1 MAQTYNFSGDTLV
14 IPGSYIKTT
23 VLNGTSG
30 LATAG
35 VIALVGEADS
45 GPAYDELKVS
55 KVNGASILVDGSGNR
70 VAFTPDELSL
80 VQGMFGGGRLVEA
93 FKALAAPFAAGG
105 TNAIAGTPALVYVI
119 KTNKD
124 DAAKASVELKDAAGS
139 PQLLCKFKAKL
150 AGASGNSIKAT
161 VVCGSTLSKGTYPIE
176 VSFQSGP
183 SVDIKQTFNNRA
195 AIKIV
200 DTDGS
205 RFAVQSDRILAGNT
219 PTTYLFKNYA
229 TLNDLVAAI
238 TKDNAGQMTVTV
250 DDEGLRY
257 VSPVSLLDTGEY
269 AASTGS
275 TPMYVTVLGWQL
287 KNASFSLV
295 DVADVQYVRPTM
307 TASAKLLDPVAL
319 AGGASGH
326 TTNTNVSEAL
336 EVLKGVNLN
345 FVIPLFSQDATADAT
360 AGETASGSNYTI
372 NSIVTDTVQHV
383 LDMSAVKLKKNRQA
397 FLSSNGTYAA
407 TKTLMN
413 DSAVLL
419 NTPYQYR
426 ASMAFQGVKA
436 LNLSGAV
443 KDFQPW
449 MLSVLTASAQ
459 AVAGYRPVFNKGLN
473 ILGFTNPDGYDG
485 KIPAQEDALKS
496 GLLVLADAS
505 NGIDTILLSDQTS
518 YLLPDNN
525 FVYNSI
531 QAVYGADIIS
541 LTIQQQMQVFVGQST
556 GDVSAPIALSYLQ
569 SVMANLLNQRWIASS
584 SDAPNGYK
592 NAKVNIAA
600 PVMAV
605 SIEAKE
611 STGIYFVP
619 INLTISGVT
628 SAA

>member
-55 KVNGASILVDGSGNR
+55 KVNGASILVDGGGNR

-93 FKALAAPFAAGG
+93 FKALSAPFAAGG

-119 KTNKD
+119 KTNQD
-124 DAAKASVELKDAAGS
+124 GAAKASIGLEDSLTALATI
-139 PQLLCKFKAKL
+139 KAK
-150 AGASGNSIKAT
+150 NY
-161 VVCGSTLSKGTYPIE
+161 GTYGNLITAECVEGDADVTTGLKPITLKI
-176 VSFQSGP
+176 QSGP
-183 SVDIKQTFNNRA
+183 TSESFVFN
-195 AIKIV
+195 KKSPLKV
-200 DTDGS
+200 VG
-205 RFAVQSDRILAGNT
+205 
-219 PTTYLFKNYA
+219 NYA
-229 TLNDLVAAI
+229 LHVTATTAQIDSETPVKLADCPTYVQLAAKLGGPAKVVVNSGFEALSPSVVKMDIGTFTGPVKYVPCSGYELSQISSALIDIADLTYAALAANP
-238 TKDNAGQMTVTV
+238 DM
-250 DDEGLRY
+250 
-257 VSPVSLLDTGEY
+257 LLDGESGKQSL
-269 AASTGS
+269 ALGALGS
-275 TPMYVTVLGWQL
+275 TQNTDVT
-287 KNASFSLV
+287 
-295 DVADVQYVRPTM
+295 D
-307 TASAKLLDPVAL
+307 AL
-319 AGGASGH
+319 A
-326 TTNTNVSEAL
+326 VL
-336 EVLKGVNLN
+336 ENVNLN
-345 FVIPLFSQDATADAT
+345 FVVPLFSQDAADDIAD
-360 AGETASGSNYTI
+360 GETGEDSTYTL
-372 NSIVTDTVQHV
+372 NHVVQATLDHV
-383 LDMSAVKLKKNRQA
+383 GRMSAVKLKKNRQA
-397 FLSSNGTYAA
+397 FLSHEGTYADL
-407 TKTLMN
+407 KTLMN
-413 DSAVLL
+413 DPAVLL
-419 NTPYQYR
+419 QTPYQYR

-436 LNLSGAV
+436 LDLSGAV

-449 MLSVLTASAQ
+449 MLSVLAASAQ
-459 AVAGYRPVFNKGLN
+459 SVAGYRPIFNKGLN
-473 ILGFTNPDGYDG
+473 VLGFTNPTGYDG

-525 FVYNSI
+525 FVYNSV
-531 QAVYGADIIS
+531 QAVYGADIIA

-569 SVMANLLNQRWIASS
+569 SIMANLLNQRWIASS

-605 SIEAKE
+605 SVEAKE
-611 STGIYFVP
+611 SSGIYFVP

>member
-93 FKALAAPFAAGG
+93 FKALATPFAAGG

-124 DAAKASVELKDAAGS
+124 DAAKASVDLKDAAGS

-150 AGASGNSIKAT
+150 AGASGGSIKAT

-200 DTDGS
+200 DTNASTFTVTSTEITAGDG
-205 RFAVQSDRILAGNT
+205 

-257 VSPVSLLDTGEY
+257 VSPVGLLDTGTY
-269 AASTGS
+269 ATSSTS
-275 TPMYVTVLGWQL
+275 YVTVLGWQL

-307 TASAKLLDPVAL
+307 TASTKLLDQVAL

-326 TTNTNVSEAL
+326 TTNTNVSKAL
-336 EVLKGVNLN
+336 EVLKSVNLN
-345 FVIPLFSQDATADAT
+345 FVVPLFSQDATDDAA
-360 AGETASGSNYTI
+360 AGETDSSSTYTI

-383 LDMSAVKLKKNRQA
+383 MDMSAVKLKKNRQA

-413 DSAVLL
+413 NPAVLL

-436 LNLSGAV
+436 LDLSGAV

-449 MLSVLTASAQ
+449 ILSVLTASAQ

-473 ILGFTNPDGYDG
+473 ILGFTNPTGYDG

-496 GLLVLADAS
+496 GLLVLADSS
-505 NGIDTILLSDQTS
+505 NGIDTILLSDQTA

-531 QAVYGADIIS
+531 QAVYGADIIA
-541 LTIQQQMQVFVGQST
+541 LTIQQQMQIFVGQST

-569 SVMANLLNQRWIASS
+569 SVMANLFNQRWIASS

-605 SIEAKE
+605 SVEAKE

>member
-55 KVNGASILVDGSGNR
+55 KVNGASILVDGSKNR

-119 KTNKD
+119 KTNQD
-124 DAAKASVELKDAAGS
+124 GAAKASYSFEDDGS
-139 PQLLCKFKAKL
+139 DLVVKFQAK
-150 AGASGNSIKAT
+150 NS
-161 VVCGSTLSKGTYPIE
+161 GTYGNGISLG
-176 VSFQSGP
+176 VKSGAALSTGLIP
-183 SVDIKQTFNNRA
+183 FTVTASYGTSGSESHTFNDVA
-195 AIKIV
+195 AIKLYLKSGPDLTAVI
-200 DTDGS
+200 TDASLTINGVTYT
-205 RFAVQSDRILAGNT
+205 FAKYKTVS
-219 PTTYLFKNYA
+219 
-229 TLNDLVAAI
+229 DLVIDINKSAVVGAEVASN
-238 TKDNAGQMTVTV
+238 T
-250 DDEGLRY
+250 LRFE
-257 VSPVSLLDTGEY
+257 SPVGLLDV
-269 AASTGS
+269 GS
-275 TPMYVTVLGWQL
+275 YSGINMGGKYIGVSGWQL
-287 KNASFSLV
+287 KNTAFALV
-295 DVADVQYVRPTM
+295 DSVDVDRHAPVLTASYTYADVMANTLVDGALGSTQNADVT
-307 TASAKLLDPVAL
+307 DAL
-319 AGGASGH
+319 A
-326 TTNTNVSEAL
+326 VL
-336 EVLKGVNLN
+336 ENVNLN
-345 FVIPLFSQDATADAT
+345 FVVPLFSQDAADDIAD
-360 AGETASGSNYTI
+360 GETGDNSTYTL
-372 NSIVTDTVQHV
+372 NHVVQATLDHV
-383 LDMSAVKLKKNRQA
+383 GRMSAVKLKKNRQA
-397 FLSSNGTYAA
+397 FLSHEGTYADL
-407 TKTLMN
+407 KTLMN
-413 DSAVLL
+413 DPAVLL
-419 NTPYQYR
+419 QTPYQYR

-436 LNLSGAV
+436 RDLSGAV

-459 AVAGYRPVFNKGLN
+459 SVAGYRPVFNKGLN
-473 ILGFTNPDGYDG
+473 ILGFTNPTGYDG

-496 GLLVLADAS
+496 GLLVLADSS
-505 NGIDTILLSDQTS
+505 NGIDTILLSDQTT

-525 FVYNSI
+525 FVYNSV
-531 QAVYGADIIS
+531 QAVYGADIIA
-541 LTIQQQMQVFVGQST
+541 LTIQQQMQIFVGQST

-569 SVMANLLNQRWIASS
+569 SIMANLLNQRWIASS

-605 SIEAKE
+605 SVEAKE